1 MTNRSNHRGLALLLL
16 IVTAGF
22 GTASASFA
30 KQVSRDAIAE
40 LGLDKRDMPPGY
52 RIQRDDIGTLQ
63 GTRTQIWRTK
73 QTVQVNVNPS
83 DMPKPPVPAPPTR
96 VIAQPLGTIT
106 LSLWVEAD
114 PRSAVA
120 RLKKEMDPKVKHRA
134 GGPLGRQIGDR
145 SYIPASG
152 SGTTVLFARA
162 NVAVKLEG
170 ESPKKAVSASLIDRL
185 ARTMD
190 AKIRR
195 LAR

>member
-1 MTNRSNHRGLALLLL
+1 MATYPKHRGLALLLL
-16 IVTAGF
+16 IVITGLS
-22 GTASASFA
+22 TISASFA
-30 KQVSRDAIAE
+30 KQVPRSAIAE
-40 LGLDKRDMPPGY
+40 LGLDKRDVPPDY

-96 VIAQPLGTIT
+96 VIAKPLGTIT

-114 PRSAVA
+114 PHSTLA

-170 ESPKKAVSASLIDRL
+170 ESPKRAVSPSLIDRL
-185 ARTMD
+185 ARTID